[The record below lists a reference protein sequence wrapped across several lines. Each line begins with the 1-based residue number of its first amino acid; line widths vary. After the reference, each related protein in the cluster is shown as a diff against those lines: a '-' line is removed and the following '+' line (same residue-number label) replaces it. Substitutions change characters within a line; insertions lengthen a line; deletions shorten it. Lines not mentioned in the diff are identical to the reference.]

1 MSPEKGKQGH
11 GEEKGKG
18 RSLIEGIKKGGK
30 SVKNDHPLES
40 QRASTCDAPKNQGS
54 EALYLS
60 KGMRQLGYG
69 HNAYPHLQLGVI
81 LDQPLEPETT

>member
-1 MSPEKGKQGH
+1 MGH
-11 GEEKGKG
+11 DHFCRRGGTCPRKRGSRDMGEEKGKG

-40 QRASTCDAPKNQGS
+40 WKASICDTPKNQGS

-60 KGMRQLGYG
+60 KGMR
-69 HNAYPHLQLGVI
+69 
-81 LDQPLEPETT
+81 